1 MPELPEVETTRRGI
15 APHVEGR
22 RVAALEVHEPR
33 LRWPLD
39 PGLAQSLIGRP
50 VVEVGRRAK
59 YLLLRFAHGTLIV
72 HLGMSGSLRIA
83 APREPRRVH
92 DHVEMVLDDGHVL
105 RYHDPRRFGSMH
117 FQPGDALTHW
127 LLTSLGVEPLDD
139 AFDGALLKAA
149 AARRR
154 GPVKSLL
161 MDSHVVVG
169 VGNIYASESLH
180 LAGIHPSRPAV
191 RISLARYER
200 LSQSVKQVLASAIRD
215 GGTTLRDFV
224 NGVGEPGYFAQS
236 LSVYGRAGEACRRC
250 GDRVRSRII
259 AQRNTFFCAGCQ
271 R

>member
-22 RVAALEVHEPR
+22 SVVALRVHEPR

-39 PGLAQSLIGRP
+39 PGLAQSVVGRR
-50 VVEVGRRAK
+50 VLEVARRAK
-59 YLLLRFAHGTLIV
+59 YLLLRFDHGTLIV

-83 APREPRRVH
+83 SAQQPRRAH
-92 DHVEMVLDDGHVL
+92 DHVELVLDDSRML

-117 FQPGDALTHW
+117 FHPGDPLAHW
-127 LLTSLGVEPLDD
+127 LLAGLGVEPLDRT
-139 AFDGALLKAA
+139 FDGALLKAA

-180 LAGIHPSRPAV
+180 LAGIHPSRPALRV
-191 RISLARYER
+191 SLARYEG
-200 LSQSVKQVLASAIRD
+200 LSQTVKQVLASAIRD

-250 GDRVRSRII
+250 GAAVRSRII
-259 AQRNTFFCAGCQ
+259 AQRNTFFCTGCQ